1 MSKIFRLLRVT
12 RIRSWLV
19 VLLLFAA
26 ANAGFVTFSARPAAR
41 PQATVA
47 VRAGGRPL
55 AIEDYYRIKTIGSPE
70 LSPDGRWVAFTVGTR
85 FEETNGNPSEVW
97 LVAADASSPAR
108 RVSAEGA
115 DANRPQWTDDN
126 HLRFIAGDR
135 VYLLDPGAPDKIT
148 ETGAAVAGG
157 ARGGGRGAGGRGGG
171 AVAPISS
178 PDGKWA
184 AAVRSL
190 PPPKRE
196 RVFESDFAKRHE
208 ERFKGFEIDWL
219 DYKRDG
225 SPWPVPNRVDPEVT
239 PPQEIFLA
247 AADGGAER
255 QLTQLGLRPGGVEWS
270 KDSTTL
276 LFTADSEYRNERSYG
291 RSDIWTVSLDGR
303 TRRLTSNPDYSY
315 ANARY
320 SPDGRWILATRDFA
334 LDMVIAKKLNHGGP
348 VDLIVMPAGGG
359 EEKNLTADWDY
370 LPAGPRWSL
379 DGKFVYFTGGIGGS
393 THLFRVAPGGG
404 AVEQIT
410 KGERRISGLSFD
422 RAMTKMAFTVGR
434 FEAPSEISI
443 ANIDG
448 AGERQLT
455 HIFDPFLSEV
465 ALSSAERLNFRS
477 ADGTPVE
484 GWLLFPFGY
493 RPGGG
498 PYPLIVSNHG
508 GPHSAVGYGFDFKSQ
523 YFAANGYFVLQV
535 NFRSSTGYG
544 EKFLWATWS
553 AWGTKDGQDVMA
565 GVDYV
570 IKNFPVSADR
580 VATIGHS
587 YGGFMSNWLITQ
599 YPDRFAAACVG
610 AGISDWISDYGL
622 ADIARTKETEFYGA
636 PWDPKAREIMIRQS
650 PLTYANRVKAATLFI
665 HGEVDH
671 RVPFEE
677 GEQMYFALKKN
688 GVPAKIIQYAGQPHG
703 IAGNWNQVHR
713 ILHERA
719 WLDRYLKGGKAN

>member
-1 MSKIFRLLRVT
+1 VKQF
-12 RIRSWLV
+12 
-19 VLLLFAA
+19 
-26 ANAGFVTFSARPAAR
+26 
-41 PQATVA
+41 
-47 VRAGGRPL
+47 
-55 AIEDYYRIKTIGSPE
+55 
-70 LSPDGRWVAFTVGTR
+70 
-85 FEETNGNPSEVW
+85 
-97 LVAADASSPAR
+97 
-108 RVSAEGA
+108 
-115 DANRPQWTDDN
+115 
-126 HLRFIAGDR
+126 
-135 VYLLDPGAPDKIT
+135 
-148 ETGAAVAGG
+148 
-157 ARGGGRGAGGRGGG
+157 
-171 AVAPISS
+171 
-178 PDGKWA
+178 
-184 AAVRSL
+184 L
-190 PPPKRE
+190 P
-196 RVFESDFAKRHE
+196 
-208 ERFKGFEIDWL
+208 
-219 DYKRDG
+219 
-225 SPWPVPNRVDPEVT
+225 
-239 PPQEIFLA
+239 
-247 AADGGAER
+247 
-255 QLTQLGLRPGGVEWS
+255 
-270 KDSTTL
+270 
-276 LFTADSEYRNERSYG
+276 
-291 RSDIWTVSLDGR
+291 
-303 TRRLTSNPDYSY
+303 
-315 ANARY
+315 
-320 SPDGRWILATRDFA
+320 
-334 LDMVIAKKLNHGGP
+334 LDMIIAKKLNHGGP

-370 LPAGPRWSL
+370 LPAGARWSP

-410 KGERRISGLSFD
+410 KGERRIGGLSFD

-443 ANIDG
+443 ANTDG
-448 AGERQLT
+448 TGERQLT

-465 ALSSAERLNFRS
+465 ALSRAERLNFKS

-508 GPHSAVGYGFDFKSQ
+508 GPHSAVEYGFDFKSQ

-544 EKFLWATWS
+544 EKFLWATWG

-713 ILHERA
+713 MLHERA
-719 WLDRYLKGGKAN
+719 WLDTYLKGAKAN